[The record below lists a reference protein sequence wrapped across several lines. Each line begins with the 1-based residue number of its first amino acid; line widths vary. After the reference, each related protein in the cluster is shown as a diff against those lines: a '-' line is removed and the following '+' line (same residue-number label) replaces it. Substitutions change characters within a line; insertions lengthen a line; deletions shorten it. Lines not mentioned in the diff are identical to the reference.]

1 MVIARIVWLVVGII
15 CVGLAFIGALLP
27 IMPTTVFLLMAAYAF
42 ARSSPTLHAWLLSHK
57 NFGPLVKNWQD
68 SGSIAKSTKIIAVSV
83 MFGTLIISWLI
94 GFSTLVII
102 IQGITLGIVALFI
115 LTRPLP
121 IEK

>member
-1 MVIARIVWLVVGII
+1 MVIARIVWLIVGII

-42 ARSSPTLHAWLLSHK
+42 ARSSPILHTWLLSHK

-83 MFGTLIISWLI
+83 MVGTLIISWLI
-94 GFSTLVII
+94 GFSILVII
-102 IQGITLGIVALFI
+102 IQVVILGIVALFI